1 MDPARI
7 LVVDDEP
14 IILKSLRELLRGEG
28 YEVDLAQSGEEAL
41 TKMDGGAFDVVLSDI
56 AMPGMT
62 GLDLLAEVKAKAPD
76 VIVILIT
83 GYGNIED
90 AVNSIKLG
98 AYEYLTKPLNDV
110 DIKLALERSL
120 EHRQLKLENIALRRT
135 LDERFKLDQIIG
147 HDHKM
152 LKVFEIIEAVA
163 PTEATVLVTGES
175 GTGKTL
181 LARAIHH
188 SSPRHSR
195 PLLEVSCG
203 ALAENLLESELFG
216 HVKGAFTGASSAKAG
231 KFEVVRGG
239 TMFLDEIDTLP
250 LRLQVKLLRV
260 LQERKF
266 ERVGSNET
274 ITADVRIIA
283 AANQDLEEAIEAG
296 TFRRDLY
303 YRLHVVSLH
312 LPPIRERVAD
322 IPMLIDHFIER
333 FSEVHKKHVAG
344 ISDEARAVL
353 MQHSWPG
360 NARELENAIERA
372 VILTRGEYLTLD
384 NLPPSCIE
392 GASSAPTPPIGAI
405 ESLKDELAKAEKKI
419 IDEALRRN
427 NGNRNKTC
435 AMLKINRTTLYNKMK
450 RFDILGR

>member
-120 EHRQLKLENIALRRT
+120 EHRHLKLENIALRRT

-181 LARAIHH
+181 LARAIHYN
-188 SSPRHSR
+188 SPRHVR

-216 HVKGAFTGASSAKAG
+216 HVKGSFTGASSAKAG